1 MQNTLKKNLKKI
13 FKTEDIIGVNP
24 IIAMPFKQDASI
36 DTEGFKSILN
46 YLSSLDIQGATLF
59 GVASEF
65 PKLTDTEKEQLTEIF
80 LAHPDH
86 HFYKAFSVT
95 DHSTE
100 VAIAKAKQYESLGAD
115 ALMLLPPF
123 FLTPRPSEVI
133 YHIESVLDAVN
144 IPIMLQYAPNE
155 TGFQISPKQMSELG
169 DKYPHAVFK
178 IESNPPVAY
187 TEELL
192 SYYPNASILN
202 GYAGLYMLDMLQVG
216 GKGVMPGCSFTE
228 IYIEIYNLW
237 KAGLREE
244 AKMRHASLFEYI
256 KEWMTH
262 CEYIIKVEKTI
273 LQKRGIIATDYCRHP
288 NFELSARDLHR
299 IDQFIQEFNLSFIH

>member
-1 MQNTLKKNLKKI
+1 MPISFKKT
-13 FKTEDIIGVNP
+13 FKTQDIIGVNP
-24 IIAMPFKQDASI
+24 IIAVPFKQDATLDI
-36 DTEGFKSILN
+36 DGFTNILH

-65 PKLTDTEKEQLTEIF
+65 PKLTDAEKEVLTETF

-100 VAIAKAKQYESLGAD
+100 VAIAKAKHYESLGAD

-155 TGFQISPKQMSELG
+155 TGFQISPKQMSALG
-169 DKYPHAVFK
+169 EKYPNAVFK
-178 IESNPPVAY
+178 IESNPPIAY

-192 SYYPNASILN
+192 SYYPEASVLN
-202 GYAGLYMLDMLQVG
+202 GYAGLYMLDMLQIG

-237 KAGLREE
+237 KAGRSEE
-244 AKMRHASLFEYI
+244 AKIRHAALFEYI

-262 CEYIIKVEKTI
+262 CEYIIQVEKTI
-273 LQKRGIIATDYCRHP
+273 LQKRGIISTDYCRHP
-288 NFELSARDLHR
+288 NFELSPRDYHR
-299 IDQFIQEFNLSFIH
+299 IDQFIQEFNLASIH